1 MTVDPVKVVT
11 PSLEAFYSIANGR
24 PRLNMGYSACIN
36 PESRYVRLADWCYD
50 RSSDLTVGFRL
61 CRTRS
66 VNP

>member
-1 MTVDPVKVVT
+1 MTVDPVKVVG
-11 PSLEAFYSIANGR
+11 PPLEAFYSIANGR
-24 PRLNMGYSACIN
+24 ARIIMGYSACIN
-36 PESRYVRLADWCYD
+36 PEYVRLADWSYD

>member
-24 PRLNMGYSACIN
+24 PRLNMGYSAFIN
-36 PESRYVRLADWCYD
+36 PKYRVRLADWSYD
-50 RSSDLTVGFRL
+50 RDSDLTVGFRL

>member
-36 PESRYVRLADWCYD
+36 PEYRMRLLADWSYD
-50 RSSDLTVGFRL
+50 RDSDLTVGFRL
-61 CRTRS
+61 CLTRS

>member
-36 PESRYVRLADWCYD
+36 LKYRVRLADWSYD
-50 RSSDLTVGFRL
+50 RDSDLTVGFRL

>member
-36 PESRYVRLADWCYD
+36 PEYRMRLADWSYD
-50 RSSDLTVGFRL
+50 RDSDLTVGFRL